1 MLWKGTWHR
10 QGCARGWIL
19 VDRLPRG
26 YLFVIFR
33 LSKRTQ
39 SQGVWESTEVSDWGL

>member
-1 MLWKGTWHR
+1 MPWKGTWHH
-10 QGCARGWIL
+10 QGCA
-19 VDRLPRG
+19 RG